1 MGGKKMRKLDGQN
14 MKIGKK
20 VINVGLIMG
29 VLVIVILL
37 LTYGFNGTTD
47 EKDISVAKLF
57 DEQEGMVVQGTLE
70 TKEVNINSKVP
81 GRVIKCYVVEGQEVK
96 EGESLIEISSEE
108 LQAKKQQATAAVTQ
122 AKAALKAS
130 KELLE
135 QAKAG
140 VTASEG
146 LVAQAKAGVT
156 AYEGKVR
163 EAKVGVTAAQKEAEA
178 MTAIKNQINKGSRA
192 QMVQQAQIVCDLLQ
206 KSYERVATLVEK
218 GAVAQ
223 QQLDEIKMELDLA
236 KQMLSITKEG
246 ATADEKAAVVS
257 VAQMAQAGV
266 EAARIR
272 VDQAEAA
279 LSAAQAQL
287 TQAMAG
293 VKSSQAL
300 LYQAQA
306 GVEAKEGL
314 VAQANGALAEVN
326 AYLSEVII
334 KAPIDGRITSLSPE
348 VGELV
353 STGTQI
359 AVISNLEETWAQV
372 NIKETQLDNVIEG
385 QEVAVRVPAYPE
397 KVFKGKVTT
406 INAQPDFAVKRATND
421 NGDFDI
427 VTYGVKVQLEN
438 HEELLKP
445 GMSAYIQFK

>member
-1 MGGKKMRKLDGQN
+1 MRKLDGQN
-14 MKIGKK
+14 MKMGKK

>member
-1 MGGKKMRKLDGQN
+1 MRKLDGQN